1 VLGNQIKS
9 LVILGNWIFSVQ
21 YQSMNALEKFAAG
34 DDASE
39 ARLAAEHTE
48 TKREAAAAL
57 VNHLQTSLEEAE
69 IALTNGDRLTA
80 AQKVEDIKSR
90 LRADVEEQLLSGS
103 ELNHFDTLYNQ
114 LADKIYFPDEAS
126 RDELSILEGAK
137 RDFFEKAIEEKIVEI
152 EKDFVFGDDSATN
165 KSFQE
170 LESLAVE
177 HVTKNLSKE
186 TREKLEGTL
195 EGLRNR
201 IGK

>member
-1 VLGNQIKS
+1 
-9 LVILGNWIFSVQ
+9 
-21 YQSMNALEKFAAG
+21 MNALEKFAAG

-39 ARLAAEHTE
+39 ARLAAEHIE
-48 TKREAAAAL
+48 TRKEKAESL
-57 VNHLQTSLEEAE
+57 LQYLQTSLEEAE
-69 IALTNGDRLTA
+69 LALTQGDRLLA
-80 AQKVEDIKSR
+80 AQKAEDIKSK
-90 LRADVEEQLLSGS
+90 LRADVEDQLLSGS
-103 ELNHFDTLYNQ
+103 ESARFDTQYRE

-137 RDFFEKAIEEKIVEI
+137 RDFFETAIEEKIVEI
-152 EKDFVFGDDSATN
+152 EKDFVFGDESATN

-186 TREKLEGTL
+186 TRERLEGTL

-201 IGK
+201 IGR